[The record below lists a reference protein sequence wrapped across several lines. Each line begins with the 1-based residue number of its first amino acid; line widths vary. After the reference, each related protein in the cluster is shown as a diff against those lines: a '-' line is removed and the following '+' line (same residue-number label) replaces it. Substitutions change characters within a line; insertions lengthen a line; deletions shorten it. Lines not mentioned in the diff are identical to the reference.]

1 MKKRMHQCSFVLML
15 ILGSA
20 MGAETKIDFRIS
32 IDPPFVRSLTGRS
45 EGLFAKAQQKTD
57 VMLLITEGTNNVL
70 TSPLWRALLG
80 YSEENLVSVN
90 AKRGGVIVLWLE
102 IAGGREGRHR
112 LGEVKIADAPVQ
124 NVQIVC
130 DRRTGV
136 TIASQLMEA
145 SVRSE
150 SVSTHATAERTDSVA
165 IDPYTRLKKL
175 KELFDSGIITTNEYN
190 TNREALVKEL

>member
-1 MKKRMHQCSFVLML
+1 
-15 ILGSA
+15 
-20 MGAETKIDFRIS
+20 
-32 IDPPFVRSLTGRS
+32 
-45 EGLFAKAQQKTD
+45 
-57 VMLLITEGTNNVL
+57 MLLITEGTNNVL

-165 IDPYTRLKKL
+165 IDPYTRPV
-175 KELFDSGIITTNEYN
+175 S
-190 TNREALVKEL
+190 